1 MIAHSTSQ
9 SNLEKT
15 GQELSVGNSQLKK
28 IYLTFKSLIFKHVL
42 FSFCVALPL
51 LISTLYYGLIANDI
65 YVSESIFVVRA
76 PNKQQSGGGVGS
88 LIAQFAS
95 GSGNGFAAAFDDA
108 NAVKDFISSRDSLA
122 LLENKLEFRKKYS
135 DKKIN
140 LLQRFNGFG
149 IYGSFEELFQY
160 YLKRVAV
167 ITDHNT
173 SSSKLIVQAFDAQT
187 SLQINSFLLNEAEKL
202 VNNINERARRDLVK
216 FAQNEVQSAEE
227 KAKSAALALSNYR
240 NTHGVVD
247 PQKQVVIHF
256 EQLAK
261 LQEQYIATKGQLTQV
276 SEFAPDSPHS
286 KSLKLKMEVLEE
298 EIKAEKERI
307 TGGSDSL
314 ASKAA
319 EYERLALELEF
330 ADQQLA
336 LTMASLES
344 ARNQA
349 LRQQL
354 YLMTIAQPN
363 LPDEA
368 VLPERI
374 RGIVTTLVLGLVGWG
389 ILSMLLA
396 GVREHQY

>member
-368 VLPERI
+368 VLPKRI
-374 RGIVTTLVLGLVGWG
+374 RGITTTLVLGLVAWG
-389 ILSMLLA
+389 ILTMLLA